1 MMVKV
6 SRGEEVE
13 WFGVLEGFSLSA
25 CHIAQGVRNKKFL
38 QTRVSNDPRT
48 RTQGKMFNNRP
59 RLKGNSGLINT

>member
-25 CHIAQGVRNKKFL
+25 CHIARGARNKKFL
-38 QTRVSNDPRT
+38 QTRVSMIHKHR
-48 RTQGKMFNNRP
+48 RHK
-59 RLKGNSGLINT
+59 NTEKDV